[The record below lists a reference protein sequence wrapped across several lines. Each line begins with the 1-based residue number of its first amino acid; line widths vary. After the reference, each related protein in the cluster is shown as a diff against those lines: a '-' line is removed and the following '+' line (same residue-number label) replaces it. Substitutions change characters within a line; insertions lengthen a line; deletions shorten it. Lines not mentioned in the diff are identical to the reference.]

1 MSGDG
6 TGIGGHLLK
15 ATLNATK
22 VVVDATKVV
31 VDAIKVVVD
40 AIKVVVDA
48 TKVVVDAIKVV
59 TGTNADN
66 HDVNTLS
73 GKSHLLM
80 EHTHSIAMIH
90 PELANPVQLQKASG
104 VWAAYGTPTEIIPA
118 GEITDDFDL
127 HFGIV
132 SAIGANGDYTI
143 EIYEGAA
150 LSEVQIAHIA
160 ITRNAV
166 QSQEGAIPII
176 TPLIS
181 ANTRISAALSS
192 GNAAQDTLELKLMY
206 HVY

>member
-1 MSGDG
+1 MGDG

-22 VVVDATKVV
+22 VVVDLINAVV
-31 VDAIKVVVD
+31 GTTADA
-40 AIKVVVDA
+40 
-48 TKVVVDAIKVV
+48 
-59 TGTNADN
+59 
-66 HDVNTLS
+66 HDGDTLS
-73 GKSHLLM
+73 AKSHLLK
-80 EHTHSIAMIH
+80 EHTHSVAMIH
-90 PELANPVQLQKASG
+90 PELVDPIQLQKASG
-104 VWAAYGTPTEIIPA
+104 AWAAYGTPTEIVAA
-118 GEITDDFDL
+118 GAITDDFDL

-143 EIYEGAA
+143 EIYQGAA

-160 ITRNAV
+160 VSRNAV

-176 TPLIS
+176 TPLIL

-192 GNAAQDTLELKLMY
+192 GNAGQDTLELKLMY